1 MLEIIIM
8 ISLILSFGYNI
19 WQSLVAD
26 QMNGQLKRQQKQ
38 LKFWKDKYINN
49 ISFKLQEDE

>member
-8 ISLILSFGYNI
+8 IALILSFGYNI

-38 LKFWKDKYINN
+38 LKFWKNRKP
-49 ISFKLQEDE
+49 